1 MLYSFQILDC
11 MIGNLLSIAMLAFS
25 LPPCRDMFQ
34 SSLGKPSE
42 MHAVSRA
49 LSGGPVYVSD
59 RPYTQE
65 KEILRKIAF
74 PSGNS

>member
-1 MLYSFQILDC
+1 VIDVCQASSNC
-11 MIGNLLSIAMLAFS
+11 S
-25 LPPCRDMFQ
+25 CRDMFQ

-59 RPYTQE
+59 RPYTQA
-65 KEILRKIAF
+65 KDILRKIAF
-74 PSGNS
+74 PSGKNRPCALPNLHE